1 MGPILYKIDTNNEI
15 TIFKNSMEGI
25 ENFVESL
32 HKKSNL
38 RLNMNRILEDIKKY
52 EKKKKEYFKKYLKKK
67 NK

>member
-1 MGPILYKIDTNNEI
+1 
-15 TIFKNSMEGI
+15 MEGI

-52 EKKKKEYFKKYLKKK
+52 EKVIEKKFISIFV
-67 NK
+67 